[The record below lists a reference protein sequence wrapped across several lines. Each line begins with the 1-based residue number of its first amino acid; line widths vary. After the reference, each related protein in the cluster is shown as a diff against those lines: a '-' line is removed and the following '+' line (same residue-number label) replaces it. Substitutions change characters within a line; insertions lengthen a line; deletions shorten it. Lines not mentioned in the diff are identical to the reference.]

1 MRLTVLGAHKTDFKG
16 GGAVSLLVDGRLAV
30 DAGSLTAA
38 LSLDEQAAIEAI
50 LISHRHFDHIKDL
63 PLFGLNTAFRGTTP
77 VYTTASVRDAV
88 LAHLFNPEL
97 WLALT
102 EWPPERPSLR
112 FEIIEP
118 LRPFAVGDYLVT
130 AVPVGH
136 GPPTVGFHV
145 SRDGRSFF
153 YGADCGPGGLT
164 EAWRTVRADLLILEV
179 SFANASREAAERSR
193 HLTPELLGAELRAL
207 GVIQGRV
214 PPVLAIHLDPAQED
228 AIRRELAELAAELG
242 VEITVA
248 SRGLTVEV

>member
-1 MRLTVLGAHKTDFKG
+1 MLGAHKTDFKG
-16 GGAVSLLVDGRLAV
+16 GGAVSLLVDGRLAL
-30 DAGSLTAA
+30 DAGSLTAG
-38 LSLDEQAAIEAI
+38 LSLDEQAAVEAV
-50 LISHRHFDHIKDL
+50 LISHRHFDHVKDL

-77 VYTTASVRDAV
+77 VYTTASVRDSL
-88 LAHLFNPEL
+88 LAHLLNPEL

-118 LRPFAVGDYLVT
+118 LRPFPVGDYLVT

-145 SRDGRSFF
+145 SRGGRSFF

-179 SFANASREAAERSR
+179 SFANANREAAERAK
-193 HLTPELLGAELRAL
+193 HLTPELLGAELRTLRA
-207 GVIQGRV
+207 VQGRV
-214 PPVLAIHLDPAQED
+214 PPVLAVHLDPAQED
-228 AIRRELAELAAELG
+228 AIRPELAEVAAELG
-242 VEITVA
+242 VEVTVA
-248 SRGLTVEV
+248 ARGLTVEL

>member
-16 GGAVSLLVDGRLAV
+16 GGAVSILVDGRLAI
-30 DAGSLTAA
+30 DAGSLTGP

-50 LISHRHFDHIKDL
+50 LISHRHFDHVKDL

-77 VYTTASVRDAV
+77 VYTTPSVRDAL

-102 EWPPERPSLR
+102 EWPPEQPSLR

-118 LRPFAVGDYLVT
+118 HRPFAVGDYLVT
-130 AVPVGH
+130 PVPVVH
-136 GPPTVGFHV
+136 GPPTVGFYV
-145 SRDGRSFF
+145 RRDGRSFF

-179 SFANASREAAERSR
+179 SFANAQREAAERAK
-193 HLTPELLGAELRAL
+193 HLTPELLEAELLSLREA
-207 GVIQGRV
+207 QGRI
-214 PPVLAIHLDPAQED
+214 PPVLAVHFDPAQEA
-228 AIRRELAELAAELG
+228 AIRAELAEVEARLGIKVIVAE
-242 VEITVA
+242 
-248 SRGLTVEV
+248 RGLTLDV